1 MAASTITVHSFS
13 RKTRKTKPKKA
24 PNMVQ
29 VQISFFIQQVSGIS
43 HAACEVFY
51 FQLHETLF
59 NLSFFDKI
67 TNLWSSMQL
76 KLQGSWNYNW
86 SSKHTSDHFCMPKL
100 CWGFSVT
107 IMCHY
112 WTDLMGVFLLLGY
125 TSFCACWAICKY
137 SSRKFFNPGRQNCP
151 ENGGRRWIC
160 R

>member
-29 VQISFFIQQVSGIS
+29 VQISFFIQQLSGIS

-76 KLQGSWNYNW
+76 KLQGKFQTYKW
-86 SSKHTSDHFCMPKL
+86 SFLYAK
-100 CWGFSVT
+100 
-107 IMCHY
+107 IMLRFQCNNHVS
-112 WTDLMGVFLLLGY
+112 LLNRPHGVFFVVRVHQFSCMRGHLQ
-125 TSFCACWAICKY
+125 I
-137 SSRKFFNPGRQNCP
+137 
-151 ENGGRRWIC
+151 
-160 R
+160 

>member
-13 RKTRKTKPKKA
+13 RKTRKTKPKKT

-59 NLSFFDKI
+59 NLSFLTKSPI
-67 TNLWSSMQL
+67 YGHQCN
-76 KLQGSWNYNW
+76 WNYKA

-125 TSFCACWAICKY
+125 TSFRACRAICKY